1 MAILGMGTVYVTSQ
15 VSHSHRDMQ
24 MQEIAVRQLRAALI
38 MNGTGSIDICATTP
52 TVSLPTQESVTVEVQ
67 GCNTSTT
74 AVVNGKTVN
83 GVPRPLYIGA
93 SAPSIGEIV
102 VGGTWVEEVPQ

>member
-1 MAILGMGTVYVTSQ
+1 MKTYRFTESSRHFILKTQRGDFLLESLIGLVLMAILGMGTVYVTSQ

-52 TVSLPTQESVTVEVQ
+52 TVSPDTRVRHGRGSGL
-67 GCNTSTT
+67 
-74 AVVNGKTVN
+74 
-83 GVPRPLYIGA
+83 
-93 SAPSIGEIV
+93 
-102 VGGTWVEEVPQ
+102 